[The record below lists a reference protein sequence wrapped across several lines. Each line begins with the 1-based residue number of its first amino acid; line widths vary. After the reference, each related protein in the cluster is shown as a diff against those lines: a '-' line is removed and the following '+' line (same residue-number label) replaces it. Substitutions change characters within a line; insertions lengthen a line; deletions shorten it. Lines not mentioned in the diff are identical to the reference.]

1 MKIIISDYDG
11 TIFED
16 EITTKKNIAAIARF
30 RNQNLFAVATG
41 RSYEDFMSA
50 KIKNNIELD
59 YYLLNYGAQ
68 ILDKN
73 MQPISIT
80 PLTKED
86 VAEIKKFFKEK
97 NVTILYCN
105 DKKNSL
111 KESGAIFKIVV
122 KFNNRKDLVDSYK
135 QFIKLDSFNTYILK
149 NHCSLE
155 IIRKDVNKKESIK
168 KFLPIIKMK
177 QNDVFVIGDS
187 INDLEM
193 ITQYHGFCVENAEPN
208 IKAVAVKI
216 YPHVYNLIEE
226 LMEAK

>member
-135 QFIKLDSFNTYILK
+135 QFIKPDSFNTYILK

-177 QNDVFVIGDS
+177 QNDVFVIADR

-216 YPHVYNLIEE
+216 YPHVYNLIEK

>member
-122 KFNNRKDLVDSYK
+122 KFNNRKDLVDSYEK
-135 QFIKLDSFNTYILK
+135 FIKLNSFNTYILK

-155 IIRKDVNKKESIK
+155 IIRKDVNKK
-168 KFLPIIKMK
+168 
-177 QNDVFVIGDS
+177 
-187 INDLEM
+187 
-193 ITQYHGFCVENAEPN
+193 
-208 IKAVAVKI
+208 
-216 YPHVYNLIEE
+216 
-226 LMEAK
+226 

>member
-11 TIFED
+11 TICED

-86 VAEIKKFFKEK
+86 VAEIKKFLKEK
-97 NVTILYCN
+97 NVIILYCN

-216 YPHVYNLIEE
+216 YPHVYNLIEK
-226 LMEAK
+226 LMEEK

>member
-11 TIFED
+11 TICED

-135 QFIKLDSFNTYILK
+135 QFIKPDSFNTYILK

-216 YPHVYNLIEE
+216 YPHVYNLIEK

>member
-11 TIFED
+11 TICED

-168 KFLPIIKMK
+168 NFF
-177 QNDVFVIGDS
+177 Q
-187 INDLEM
+187 
-193 ITQYHGFCVENAEPN
+193 
-208 IKAVAVKI
+208 
-216 YPHVYNLIEE
+216 
-226 LMEAK
+226 

>member
-41 RSYEDFMSA
+41 RSYEYFMSA

-135 QFIKLDSFNTYILK
+135 QFIKPDSFNTYILK

-216 YPHVYNLIEE
+216 YPHVYNLIEK

>member
-135 QFIKLDSFNTYILK
+135 QFIKPDSFNTYILK

-216 YPHVYNLIEE
+216 YPHVYNLIEK

>member
-86 VAEIKKFFKEK
+86 VAEK

-168 KFLPIIKMK
+168 KFLPIIKLK

-216 YPHVYNLIEE
+216 YPHVYNLIEK

>member
-16 EITTKKNIAAIARF
+16 EITTKKNIAAIAKF

-86 VAEIKKFFKEK
+86 VAKIKSFFKEK

-105 DKKNSL
+105 DQKNSL
-111 KESGAIFKIVV
+111 KESGTIFK
-122 KFNNRKDLVDSYK
+122 
-135 QFIKLDSFNTYILK
+135 
-149 NHCSLE
+149 
-155 IIRKDVNKKESIK
+155 
-168 KFLPIIKMK
+168 
-177 QNDVFVIGDS
+177 
-187 INDLEM
+187 
-193 ITQYHGFCVENAEPN
+193 
-208 IKAVAVKI
+208 
-216 YPHVYNLIEE
+216 
-226 LMEAK
+226 